1 MEKAILEFDNVF
13 FGYDNARPV
22 LDNASFRV
30 PQGAFVL
37 VKGPSGVGKSTL
49 LRLCCRLE
57 EPFSGLIRFDG
68 VPLAEM
74 DPPSLRRKICYMQ
87 QTPTLAPGSIGN
99 NLLAPFGF
107 RSARGTPPPTVETI
121 RELLDEFQL
130 SEFGPEDPASTL
142 SVGQK
147 QRVCMIR
154 TLLLNPEI
162 MLLDEPTSA
171 LDPKSAEIV
180 LNRAQDANR
189 RKNVTILMV
198 THASDQFAMIA
209 PRIVEIDGGRVW
221 VR

>member
-1 MEKAILEFDNVF
+1 MENAILEFENVF
-13 FGYDNARPV
+13 FAYDNGRPV
-22 LDNASFRV
+22 LDGASFCI
-30 PQGAFVL
+30 PKGAFAL
-37 VKGPSGVGKSTL
+37 VKGPSGIGKSTL

-57 EPFSGLIRFDG
+57 EPRSGLIRFDG
-68 VPLAEM
+68 VALAEM

-87 QTPTLAPGSIGN
+87 QTPTLAPGSIGD
-99 NLLAPFGF
+99 NLLIPFGF
-107 RSARGTPPPTVETI
+107 RSSRGTPPPTDEKI
-121 RELLDEFQL
+121 REFLDEFHL

-189 RKNVTILMV
+189 RKNVTILMI
-198 THASDQFAMIA
+198 THASDPIMNVVPQT
-209 PRIVEIDGGRVW
+209 VEIYGGRVC